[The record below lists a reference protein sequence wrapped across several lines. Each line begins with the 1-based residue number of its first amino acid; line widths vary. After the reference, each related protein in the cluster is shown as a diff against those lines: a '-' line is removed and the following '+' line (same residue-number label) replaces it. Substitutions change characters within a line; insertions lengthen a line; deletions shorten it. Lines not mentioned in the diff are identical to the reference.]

1 MPFKGNVTILYLV
14 IMKIIKLTDKEYE
27 IVSTILENLAD
38 QIDEEVTLLVPE
50 DATDEEADQ
59 VCDEAQAALAK
70 IY

>member
-1 MPFKGNVTILYLV
+1 MPFRGNVTILYLV
-14 IMKIIKLTDKEYE
+14 IMKTIKLTDKEYK
-27 IVSTILENLAD
+27 IVSTILGNLAD

-59 VCDEAQAALAK
+59 VCDEARAALAK

>member
-14 IMKIIKLTDKEYE
+14 IMKTIKLTDKEYE
-27 IVSTILENLAD
+27 IVRTVLENLAD

-50 DATDEEADQ
+50 DATDEESDQ
-59 VCDEAQAALAK
+59 VCDEARAALAK

>member
-1 MPFKGNVTILYLV
+1 MPFRGNVTILYLV
-14 IMKIIKLTDKEYE
+14 IMKTIKLTDKEYE
-27 IVSTILENLAD
+27 IVRTILENLAD

-59 VCDEAQAALAK
+59 VCDEARAALAK

>member
-1 MPFKGNVTILYLV
+1 
-14 IMKIIKLTDKEYE
+14 MKTIKLTDKEYE
-27 IVSTILENLAD
+27 IVRTILENLAD

-59 VCDEAQAALAK
+59 VCDEARAALAK